1 MKNFMVWGLFIMSIF
16 GFTGCNST
24 PQKEVHSENRWLIV
38 NADDFGYDEKTNN
51 AILKCYTEGI
61 VTSTTA
67 YVNFPESIKMIREV
81 HELYPDFPVGIHLNI
96 TFGKPVL
103 PPKEIPTL
111 VNKKNGEFWNEDQI
125 LSHIGDIS
133 FEDVKKEI
141 HAQIEHFLES
151 GYSPDHIDYHN
162 HILALYT
169 PFHQFARDEAL
180 RLNIPVR
187 NPVPVSAYRKIKVPS
202 GGADSAAV
210 KKLIITGM
218 LHPFKYIP
226 MMKKVGVNAFI
237 EQERITRERGIKT
250 PDWFIDVFYEN
261 ATTDI
266 FLSII
271 DQLPGGVSEI
281 MCHPGASE
289 NEVEIL
295 TNSEVKAYLE
305 EKKIIMK
312 NFNCLELE
320 YVEIK

>member
-1 MKNFMVWGLFIMSIF
+1 MKKFMVWGLFIMSIF
-16 GFTGCNST
+16 GFMGCNST
-24 PQKEVHSENRWLIV
+24 SQKEVNSDSQWLIV
-38 NADDFGYDEKTNN
+38 NADDFGCDEKTNN

-67 YVNFPESIKMIREV
+67 YVNFPESIEMIKEV
-81 HELYPDFPVGIHLNI
+81 HELYPDFPVG
-96 TFGKPVL
+96 
-103 PPKEIPTL
+103 
-111 VNKKNGEFWNEDQI
+111 
-125 LSHIGDIS
+125 
-133 FEDVKKEI
+133 
-141 HAQIEHFLES
+141 
-151 GYSPDHIDYHN
+151 
-162 HILALYT
+162 
-169 PFHQFARDEAL
+169 
-180 RLNIPVR
+180 

-237 EQERITRERGIKT
+237 EQERITRESGIKT
-250 PDWFIDVFYEN
+250 PDWFVDVFYEN

-281 MCHPGASE
+281 MCHPGSSE

-295 TNSEVKAYLE
+295 TNPEVKAYLN
-305 EKKIIMK
+305 EKNIIMK
-312 NFNCLELE
+312 NFNCLEAD
-320 YVEIK
+320 